1 MDVNY
6 FVQIIMKT
14 CVNDNDGVQMKII
27 FANNNYKQQKLIKS
41 LANNNYQC
49 EIQPIII

>member
-14 CVNDNDGVQMKII
+14 CVNDNDDVQMKII
-27 FANNNYKQQKLIKS
+27 FANNNYKQQIRMS
-41 LANNNYQC
+41 ILANDNYQ
-49 EIQPIII
+49 